1 MANYS
6 LVINSKFQPFS
17 FERYI
22 QPLQMY
28 GAAFREQQ
36 DALNEL
42 DTKASVWENLAN
54 EQTDPETYKQY
65 KAFADALHSQAES
78 ISKYGINTSSRQA
91 MLDMR
96 SRYAKEITPIE
107 QAYNKRAAD
116 IARQQ
121 KLSDATGGKTVFTR
135 TAATTSL
142 DDYRKGVEDF
152 GQANLDQIMQ
162 ESAAGAKA
170 MSARIFRRE
179 EDRNA
184 FNGDYYALVQ
194 RQGLSP
200 EQATKVLAGSGKY
213 PEFTK
218 YINDTKSKYNIGA
231 YDKQSQ
237 GRINSAIMQGI
248 NAGIVYQENYTP
260 VNNWRGQEN
269 LSFTHRMEQQHDSQ
283 KFQASENKKNRELQE
298 KQYAPRPIA
307 GTNNFYDPRTGMIV
321 DKNGAIVGDSSGNI
335 SKVGTQGKS
344 STAKEDKLAKISSV
358 EDAKKEGYTPVFSTQ
373 LHHKLG
379 GERVWYSGQ
388 PGEDVPGVAWNWLT
402 DTNLID
408 SNGDFSY
415 KIPSKANASMVSD
428 FSTLPKDALKEIMN
442 KAQQMGISLDE
453 DIQIMRVSG
462 KGDRKNDYDYI
473 IFRNNKN
480 IK

>member
-17 FERYI
+17 FERYV

-36 DALNEL
+36 DALNEI

-65 KAFADALHSQAES
+65 KAFADTLHSQAES

-170 MSARIFRRE
+170 MSARIFNRE
-179 EDRNA
+179 EVKNA
-184 FNGDYYALVQ
+184 FDGDYYALVQ

-200 EQATKVLAGSGKY
+200 EQATEVLAGSGKY

-248 NAGIVYQENYTP
+248 NAGMVYQENYTP

-269 LSFTHRMEQQHDSQ
+269 LNFTHRMEQQHDSQ
-283 KFQASENKKNRELQE
+283 KFQASENKKNKELQE

-307 GTNNFYDPRTGMIV
+307 GTNNFYDPRTGMII

-358 EDAKKEGYTPVFSTQ
+358 EDAKKEGYTPVFATQ
-373 LHHKLG
+373 LHHKFG
-379 GERVWYSGQ
+379 GGRVWYSGQ
-388 PGEDVPGVAWNWLT
+388 QDDDVPGVLNDWFTN
-402 DTNLID
+402 TNLID
-408 SNGDFSY
+408 DRGNFSY
-415 KIPSKANASMVSD
+415 KVPSNANASMVSD

>member
-17 FERYI
+17 FERYV

-36 DALNEL
+36 DALNEI

-96 SRYAKEITPIE
+96 SRYAKEIIPIE

-170 MSARIFRRE
+170 MSSRIFSRE
-179 EDRNA
+179 EDENA

-194 RQGLSP
+194 RHGLSP
-200 EQATKVLAGSGKY
+200 EQATEVLAGSGKY

-248 NAGIVYQENYTP
+248 NAGMVYQENYTP
-260 VNNWRGQEN
+260 VNNWK
-269 LSFTHRMEQQHDSQ
+269 EQQHDSQ
-283 KFQASENKKNRELQE
+283 KFQESENKKNRELQ
-298 KQYAPRPIA
+298 KNQYAPISIA
-307 GTNNFYDPRTGMIV
+307 GTNTFYDPRTGMII

-379 GERVWYSGQ
+379 GDRAWYSGQ
-388 PGEDVPGVAWNWLT
+388 QGDDVPGVLKDLLT
-402 DTNLID
+402 NTNLI
-408 SNGDFSY
+408 NRKGNFSY
-415 KIPSKANASMVSD
+415 KVPSNANASMVSD
-428 FSTLPKDALKEIMN
+428 FSTLPEDAAKEIMR

>member
-6 LVINSKFQPFS
+6 LVVNSKFQPFS

-36 DALNEL
+36 DALNEI

-65 KAFADALHSQAES
+65 KAFADDLHSQAES
-78 ISKYGINTSSRQA
+78 ISKYGVNIPSRQA

-142 DDYRKGVEDF
+142 DDYRKGVDDF

-162 ESAAGAKA
+162 ESAVGAKA
-170 MSARIFRRE
+170 MSSRIFKRE
-179 EDRNA
+179 EDKAA

-194 RQGLSP
+194 KQGLTP
-200 EQATKVLAGSGKY
+200 EQATEILAGSGKY

-218 YINDTKSKYNIGA
+218 YIEDTKSKYGIDN

-237 GRINSAIMQGI
+237 SRINSAIMQGI
-248 NAGIVYQENYTP
+248 NAGIAYQESYTP
-260 VNNWRGQEN
+260 VNNWRSQED
-269 LSFTHRMEQQHDSQ
+269 LSFTHKMEQQHDAQ
-283 KFQASENKKNRELQE
+283 AFQASENEKNRNVTASKLI
-298 KQYAPRPIA
+298 PIA
-307 GTNNFYDPRTGMIV
+307 GTDAFYDPKTGMTL
-321 DKNGAIVGDSSGNI
+321 DKDGAIIGNYKQTLKDAEQQAI
-335 SKVGTQGKS
+335 K
-344 STAKEDKLAKISSV
+344 AKKLSRVRTV
-358 EDAKKEGYTPVFSTQ
+358 EDATKLGYKVAFVTQ
-373 LHHKLG
+373 LHHEIG
-379 GERVWYSGQ
+379 GNRKWYSGT
-388 PGEDVPGVAWNWLT
+388 PGEDVPSVLWNWFT
-402 DTNLID
+402 DTNLITKGGNFTEKFPYD
-408 SNGDFSY
+408 VKSNIVADF
-415 KIPSKANASMVSD
+415 N
-428 FSTLPKDALKEIMN
+428 TLPKDARDAILFEAENRNIDRDN
-442 KAQQMGISLDE
+442 V
-453 DIQIMRVSG
+453 DIQVLQVAG
-462 KGDRKNDYDYI
+462 KGKRSNDHDYI
-473 IFRNNKN
+473 VLVGDKTN
-480 IK
+480 

>member
-28 GAAFREQQ
+28 GAAFKEQQ
-36 DALNEL
+36 DALSEIN
-42 DTKASVWENLAN
+42 TKASVWENLAN
-54 EQTDPETYKQY
+54 EQTDPETYRQY
-65 KAFADALHSQAES
+65 KAFADDLHSQAES

-142 DDYRKGVEDF
+142 DDYRKGVDDF

-170 MSARIFRRE
+170 MSSRIFSRE
-179 EDRNA
+179 EDKRA

-200 EQATKVLAGSGKY
+200 EQATQVLAGSGKY

-218 YINDTKSKYNIGA
+218 YIEDTKLKYNIGE
-231 YDKQSQ
+231 YDKPSQ
-237 GRINSAIMQGI
+237 NRINSAIMQGV
-248 NAGIVYQENYTP
+248 NAGIAYQENYTP

-269 LSFTHRMEQQHDSQ
+269 LSFNHRMQQQ
-283 KFQASENKKNRELQE
+283 KEAFKFQASENEKNREFQ
-298 KQYAPRPIA
+298 KSMNAAMPIGDS
-307 GTNNFYDPRTGMIV
+307 GTFYDPKTGMTV
-321 DKNGAIVGDSSGNI
+321 DAKGHIIGNLKAEQKAQLKTAETEANL
-335 SKVGTQGKS
+335 SKVATVQ
-344 STAKEDKLAKISSV
+344 
-358 EDAKKEGYTPVFSTQ
+358 DAVNLGYEPVGIAQ
-373 LHHKLG
+373 LHHKVG
-379 GERVWYSGQ
+379 GKRVWTFGKE
-388 PGEDVPGVAWNWLT
+388 GEDVPHVLNDWFT
-402 DTNLID
+402 DTNLIND
-408 SNGDFSY
+408 GGYYSYDIPKGVKSNIVRD
-415 KIPSKANASMVSD
+415 I
-428 FSTLPKDALKEIMN
+428 STIPKDA
-442 KAQQMGISLDE
+442 QQELIWQMEHSGPDADKIPF
-453 DIQIMRVSG
+453 QILQVE
-462 KGDRKNDYDYI
+462 RKIPGSFDYI
-473 IFRNNKN
+473 LLKP
-480 IK
+480 KLSSK

>member
-6 LVINSKFQPFS
+6 LVVNSKFQPFS

-36 DALNEL
+36 DALNEI

-65 KAFADALHSQAES
+65 KAFADDLHSKAKS
-78 ISKYGINTSSRQA
+78 ISKYGVNISSRQA

-142 DDYRKGVEDF
+142 DDYRKGVDDF

-162 ESAAGAKA
+162 ESAVGAKA
-170 MSARIFRRE
+170 MSSRIFKRE
-179 EDRNA
+179 EDKAA

-194 RQGLSP
+194 RQGLTP
-200 EQATKVLAGSGKY
+200 EQATEILAGSGKY

-218 YINDTKSKYNIGA
+218 YIEDTKSKYGIDN

-237 GRINSAIMQGI
+237 SRINSAIMQGI
-248 NAGIVYQENYTP
+248 NAGIAYQESYTP
-260 VNNWRGQEN
+260 VNNWRSQED
-269 LSFTHRMEQQHDSQ
+269 LSFTHRMEQQNNAQ
-283 KFQASENKKNRELQE
+283 AFQASENEKNRNVTTP
-298 KQYAPRPIA
+298 KPMPIA
-307 GTNNFYDPRTGMIV
+307 GTDAFYDPKTGMTL
-321 DKNGAIVGDSSGNI
+321 DKNGAIIGNY
-335 SKVGTQGKS
+335 KQALKD
-344 STAKEDKLAKISSV
+344 ADKDEKLSRVRTV
-358 EDAKKEGYTPVFSTQ
+358 EDAKKLGYKVAFVTQ
-373 LHHKLG
+373 LHHKVG
-379 GERVWYSGQ
+379 GERRWYSGA
-388 PGEDVPGVAWNWLT
+388 PGEDVPTVLWNWFT
-402 DTNLID
+402 DTNLITKG
-408 SNGDFSY
+408 GDFTDKFPYDVKSN
-415 KIPSKANASMVSD
+415 IVAD
-428 FSTLPKDALKEIMN
+428 FNTLPQDVQNAIKFEAERRNIDIDDNLKVLQV
-442 KAQQMGISLDE
+442 A
-453 DIQIMRVSG
+453 G
-462 KGDRKNDYDYI
+462 KGKRAQDYDYI
-473 IFRNNKN
+473 ILVGDKTD
-480 IK
+480 

>member
-36 DALNEL
+36 DALSEI

-54 EQTDPETYKQY
+54 EQTDPETYRQY
-65 KAFADALHSQAES
+65 KAFADDLHNQAES

-142 DDYRKGVEDF
+142 DDYRKGIEDF

-170 MSARIFRRE
+170 MSSRIFSRE
-179 EDRNA
+179 EDKDA
-184 FNGDYYALVQ
+184 FNGDYYALINK
-194 RQGLSP
+194 QGLSP
-200 EQATKVLAGSGKY
+200 EQAAEILAGSGKY

-218 YINDTKSKYNIGA
+218 YINDTKSKYNTDA
-231 YDKQSQ
+231 YDKKSQ
-237 GRINSAIMQGI
+237 ERINSAIIQGI
-248 NAGIVYQENYTP
+248 NAGIAYQENYTP

-269 LSFTHRMEQQHDSQ
+269 LSFNHRMQQQ
-283 KFQASENKKNRELQE
+283 KNAQAFQAEENEKNREFQ
-298 KQYAPRPIA
+298 KSMTAPKPIA
-307 GTNNFYDPRTGMIV
+307 GSDTYYDPKTGMEL
-321 DKNGAIVGDSSGNI
+321 DKDGKIITNFQKKMKEQQKLMQSEEAL
-335 SKVGTQGKS
+335 SKVAT
-344 STAKEDKLAKISSV
+344 V
-358 EDAKKEGYTPVFSTQ
+358 EDAKSLGYIPIGAIQ
-373 LHHKLG
+373 LHHKAG
-379 GERVWYSGQ
+379 GKRVWTFGEE
-388 PGEDVPGVAWNWLT
+388 GEDVPYVHNDWFTN
-402 DTNLID
+402 TNLISD
-408 SNGDFSY
+408 GGNYSY
-415 KIPSKANASMVSD
+415 NIPQGVKSSIVKDLNDLPADALNAIKTQREKIPNYKQFKWQV
-428 FSTLPKDALKEIMN
+428 LQVERKE
-442 KAQQMGISLDE
+442 GT
-453 DIQIMRVSG
+453 G
-462 KGDRKNDYDYI
+462 FDYI
-473 IFRNNKN
+473 LLKSKLNK
-480 IK
+480 